1 MSNPHN
7 KIGVQVHYIAAT
19 KPFKSEYDP
28 ETKLSAIKAE
38 ALNFFELKEEQ
49 NKVYKLFYHKTEL
62 TNLDETIGT
71 VAGDKHEIV
80 LDLEEFI
87 IQGKN
92 G

>member
-1 MSNPHN
+1 MANPHS

-19 KPFKSEYDP
+19 KPFKGEYTP
-28 ETKLSAIKAE
+28 EIKLSVIKID

-62 TNLDETIGT
+62 TNLDETIGA
-71 VAGDKHEIV
+71 VAGDKNEIV